1 MGLFDFI
8 LSEINIWL
16 KNAMLSSLT
25 ILFFNEKV
33 SHASNNQ
40 ILKFLRES
48 YENVVAHFK
57 IINQREADF
66 PLNGSA
72 H

>member
-1 MGLFDFI
+1 
-8 LSEINIWL
+8 
-16 KNAMLSSLT
+16 MLCSLT

-48 YENVVAHFK
+48 YENVVAHF
-57 IINQREADF
+57 
-66 PLNGSA
+66 
-72 H
+72 

>member
-1 MGLFDFI
+1 MGLFDFV

-16 KNAMLSSLT
+16 KNAMLCSLT

-40 ILKFLRES
+40 ILKILRES

-57 IINQREADF
+57 IINQREKDF